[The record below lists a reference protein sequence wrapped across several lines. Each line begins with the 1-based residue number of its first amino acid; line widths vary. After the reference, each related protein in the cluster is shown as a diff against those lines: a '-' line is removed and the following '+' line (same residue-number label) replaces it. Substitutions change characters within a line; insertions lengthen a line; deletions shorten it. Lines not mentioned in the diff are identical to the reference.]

1 MPTSFKLRRF
11 RPAGADG
18 RSLTTGTEP
27 ISSPADSP
35 PKRKP
40 PVEVGLTGGIGAG
53 KSTVSA
59 ALAARGARIVDADAI
74 VRELQAPG
82 SRVFDAMVRRWGD
95 AVLAEDGK
103 LDRAAVAAL
112 VFEDADEPAALNAI
126 VHPAVAV
133 ELAARPTAALAAA
146 HGDPAGAVVVLDIP
160 LLVRADGEP
169 IKRDYQNLSGIVV
182 VDADTETAVR
192 RLVEGR
198 GFTAADARARIAN
211 QASRRVR
218 IAVADFVI
226 DNNGSFAY
234 LEPQIDA
241 CWQWALSLR

>member
-1 MPTSFKLRRF
+1 M
-11 RPAGADG
+11 
-18 RSLTTGTEP
+18 
-27 ISSPADSP
+27 
-35 PKRKP
+35 
-40 PVEVGLTGGIGAG
+40 
-53 KSTVSA
+53 
-59 ALAARGARIVDADAI
+59 
-74 VRELQAPG
+74 RELQTPG

-95 AVLAEDGK
+95 AVLAEDGG

-112 VFEDADEPAALNAI
+112 VFEDADELAALNAI

-133 ELAARPTAALAAA
+133 ELAARRGAAVAAA
-146 HGDPAGAVVVLDIP
+146 QEGDPARAVVVLDIP

-182 VDADTETAVR
+182 VDADPETAVR

-211 QASRRVR
+211 QASRQAR

-226 DNNGSFAY
+226 DNNGSIAD
-234 LEPQIDA
+234 LAPQIDA
-241 CWQWALSLR
+241 CWQWALSLRQPPGTAR